1 MNLIALV
8 KEFETK
14 VSDIK
19 VGKKIKVAIM
29 GCAVNG
35 PGEARGADFGVAC
48 GDGCGLIFEAGE
60 ILKKVSED
68 EIIDTLVEMCKD
80 AAAL

>member
-1 MNLIALV
+1 ML
-8 KEFETK
+8 
-14 VSDIK
+14 
-19 VGKKIKVAIM
+19 
-29 GCAVNG
+29 
-35 PGEARGADFGVAC
+35 AC